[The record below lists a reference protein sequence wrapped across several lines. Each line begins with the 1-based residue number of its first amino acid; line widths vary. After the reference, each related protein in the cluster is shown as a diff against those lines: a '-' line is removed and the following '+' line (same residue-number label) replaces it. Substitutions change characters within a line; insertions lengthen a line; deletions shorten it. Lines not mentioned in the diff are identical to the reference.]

1 MLFRTV
7 RFRLTLWFS
16 LTLAVIMTAS
26 GFFWLGYLQK
36 NLEAHLDERLMLI
49 AGDIVSFHRSNYP
62 PPPNTP
68 GCDNL
73 RDFIDSHNW
82 NVDIQVLNAQGSIA
96 CTSARS
102 RITRMPLGKDALIF
116 ATRGTP
122 HFTTIRTADNLPL
135 RVLTYPIFESGKI
148 YELVQ
153 IGDSLG
159 ETEEA
164 VAHVRGVMWTFSPLL
179 LLGLTVC
186 SWFLA
191 GRTLAPVVSI
201 TRAIQKISLDNL
213 NERLPVPKAGD
224 EITQLAETFNTM
236 LARLA
241 DSVDRI
247 RHFSADASHELRT
260 PLAILKGET
269 EVALRWAKDSDELR
283 STLASNLE
291 EIDRMGRIIDDLLSL
306 AKSVSGELR
315 LNLTDFSLSDMLQ
328 DIYLM
333 GSSLAQP
340 KGIEVTLDLQV
351 EREIIIHADQLQLH
365 RMFLNLMS
373 NAVKY
378 TPDGG
383 SVALRLTV
391 ADGKAEIVFA
401 DSGIG
406 IPAKHLPH
414 IFERFYR
421 VDESRNRSVGGTG
434 LGLAIVKAI
443 AESHGGRIEVASTP
457 GVGSTFTVYLLLVG
471 PPRNKK
477 G

>member
-1 MLFRTV
+1 VLFRTV
-7 RFRLTLWFS
+7 RFRLTLWFA

-26 GFFWLGYLQK
+26 GLFWLSFLQR
-36 NLEAHLDERLMLI
+36 NLQAHLDERLLSI
-49 AGDIVSFHRSNYP
+49 AGDIVTFHRLNSP
-62 PPPNTP
+62 PQPNTP
-68 GCDNL
+68 ACDNFH
-73 RDFIDSHNW
+73 DFIDSHNW
-82 NVDIQVLNAQGSIA
+82 NVNIQILNAHGSIA
-96 CTSARS
+96 CTNTQNKSARL
-102 RITRMPLGKDALIF
+102 PLSKEALIH
-116 ATRGTP
+116 AARGKP
-122 HFTTIRTADNLPL
+122 HFTTIRADKNIPL
-135 RVLTYPIFESGKI
+135 RVLTYPILEDGRI
-148 YELVQ
+148 YVLVQ
-153 IGDSLG
+153 IGDSLKDA
-159 ETEEA
+159 EESIS
-164 VAHVRGVMWTFSPLL
+164 HVRGVMWKFSPLL
-179 LLGLTVC
+179 LLGLTIC
-186 SWFLA
+186 GWFLA
-191 GRTLAPVVSI
+191 GRTLAPVVRI
-201 TRAIQKISLDNL
+201 TRAIQRISLDNL

-236 LARLA
+236 LVRLA

-269 EVALRWAKDSDELR
+269 EVALRWAKDTDELR
-283 STLASNLE
+283 GTLASNLE

-306 AKSVSGELR
+306 AKSASGELH

-333 GSSLAQP
+333 GSSLAQA

-351 EREIIIHADQLQLH
+351 EQEIIIHGDQLQLH

-378 TPDGG
+378 TPEGG
-383 SVALRLTV
+383 SIALRLCV
-391 ADGKAEIVFA
+391 ADGKAKIVFA

-421 VDESRNRSVGGTG
+421 VDESRNRSIGGTG